1 MLYLWLNELIILI
14 LEQDLMI
21 YSRLSLNEIALF
33 QNTYQFKRN
42 KIVQINSIHPLCR
55 RFL

>member
-14 LEQDLMI
+14 LEQNLMI
-21 YSRLSLNEIALF
+21 YRRLSLNEIALF

-42 KIVQINSIHPLCR
+42 KTVQINSIHPLCR